1 MKRKPN
7 PEKAD
12 IENPAWTK
20 ATFAC
25 ARAADAVLP
34 ETFGEATALR
44 RSRTSATGPKPPDR
58 RGADDRFAQRMRK
71 NKEKLETPAAKP
83 MPAGRG
89 AGANPLRV
97 AGGWDRS
104 IPEPAGRKWRETVRQ
119 RPTVAF

>member
-44 RSRTSATGPKPPDR
+44 RSRTSASSRKPPDR
-58 RGADDRFAQRMRK
+58 RGARLDQAGQPPSVPSAHASARFALLR
-71 NKEKLETPAAKP
+71 AFA
-83 MPAGRG
+83 MP
-89 AGANPLRV
+89 V
-97 AGGWDRS
+97 
-104 IPEPAGRKWRETVRQ
+104 
-119 RPTVAF
+119 